1 MRVGSRRDF
10 RQATAPDE
18 ITSCR
23 ESWSEFGGFEPYVDE
38 SVVALFLDIEPRRVL
53 ELARA
58 GQLPAHPIGRTRKTW
73 RFRISEIDA
82 QFSAPKK
89 PVLVT
94 MPVAVSGTKERNR
107 LG

>member
-1 MRVGSRRDF
+1 MGKPVNF
-10 RQATAPDE
+10 LATPD
-18 ITSCR
+18 R
-23 ESWSEFGGFEPYVDE
+23 EALSEFGGFEPFVDE
-38 SVVALFLDIEPRRVL
+38 HVVARFLKVERRRVL
-53 ELARA
+53 EMARD

-82 QFSAPKK
+82 QFNARKR

-94 MPVAVSGTKERNR
+94 MPVAVPGTKERNR